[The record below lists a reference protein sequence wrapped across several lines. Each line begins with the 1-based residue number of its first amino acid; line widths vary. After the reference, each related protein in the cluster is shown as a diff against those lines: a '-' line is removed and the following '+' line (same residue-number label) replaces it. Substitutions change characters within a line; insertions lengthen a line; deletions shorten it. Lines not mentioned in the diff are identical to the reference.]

1 MKQSIFKFLP
11 VLACL
16 GWMVFFWGCAGRS
29 YLIVDYKVP
38 AASQQLNGQ
47 TFQLRIE
54 DHRETKEILT
64 PNAAD
69 QFNAFNDR
77 FSLAWIMADK
87 ERVLAGEHDVLAL
100 FKTAFQKRMALL
112 GTDPIN
118 HGGFQAPVLTVSLEE
133 FTIDL
138 KDHKWIAKVGYR
150 AALTKEGYIYAKERI
165 RGNAE
170 RVRVLGRK
178 GADLVISEIF
188 TDVVNRLDIPK
199 LFRKAELID

>member
-1 MKQSIFKFLP
+1 MKQSTFKYLL
-11 VLACL
+11 VLACF
-16 GWMVFFWGCAGRS
+16 GWTVSFWGCTGRS

-54 DHRETKEILT
+54 DQRDTKEILT
-64 PNAAD
+64 PKAAH
-69 QFNAFNDR
+69 QFKAFKDR

-118 HGGFQAPVLTVSLEE
+118 QGSFQAPVLAISLEE

-138 KDHKWIAKVGYR
+138 KDHKWIADVGYR
-150 AALTKEGYIYAKERI
+150 ATLTKEGHIYAKERI

-170 RVRVLGRK
+170 RVKVIGRK

-188 TDVVNRLDIPK
+188 TDVVNRLDILE
-199 LFRKAELID
+199 LFRKAELIN